1 MRSKGRN
8 KFHAIRT
15 TIDGETFDSKWEG
28 ATWCNLKIRER
39 VGEIVGLQRQIPF
52 DLMVNGQKICTYRAD
67 FVWTE
72 VDTGERVVADA
83 KSPATMTPEFRLKA
97 KLMMACHGIV
107 VQPIISTP
115 AGNRVLYVR
124 KTAPP
129 TSPRTSKRGAASPKS
144 F

>member
-1 MRSKGRN
+1 MKRN
-8 KFHAIRT
+8 KFGAKKT
-15 TIDGETFDSKWEG
+15 TIDGMVFDSKWE
-28 ATWCNLKIRER
+28 ATTWCNLKIRER

-52 DLMVNGQKICTYRAD
+52 DLIVNGQKICSYRAD

-83 KSPATMTPEFRLKA
+83 KSPATMTPEFRLKS

-115 AGNRVLYVR
+115 AGNRVLYARRIVR
-124 KTAPP
+124 PASRK
-129 TSPRTSKRGAASPKS
+129 TSPRGGG
-144 F
+144 